1 MLAAISMHLPMP
13 LDPSDLDPDPILQ
26 LSRWLSDA
34 ERSDVPLPG
43 AFALATADGDGQ
55 PSVRFVLLRGIDA
68 QGLRWYTNRASR
80 KGRDVAVNPWASA
93 AFWWPALDRQAR
105 VWGPVR
111 QLPDDAS
118 EAYWRTR
125 PRGSQ
130 LSASAS
136 QQGREIG
143 SRAELEAQVAELA
156 ERHPGEV
163 PLPPTWGGYL
173 LIPHAVE
180 FWESR
185 ADRLHDRVE
194 YRRGADGS
202 WHRRRLQP

>member
-1 MLAAISMHLPMP
+1 MLATGTMQRLMP
-13 LDPSDLDPDPILQ
+13 LDPADLDPDPMRQ
-26 LSRWLSDA
+26 LAAWVDEADA
-34 ERSDVPLPG
+34 AGIPLAN

-68 QGLRWYTNRASR
+68 DGLRWYTNRASR

-105 VWGPVR
+105 VAGPVR
-111 QLPDDAS
+111 LLS
-118 EAYWRTR
+118 EDESTAYWRTR

-130 LSASAS
+130 LSATAS
-136 QQGREIG
+136 EQGREIG
-143 SRAELEAQVAELA
+143 SRAELEARVAEMA
-156 ERHPGEV
+156 ARYPDEV

-173 LIPHAVE
+173 LLPHFVE
-180 FWESR
+180 LWASR

-194 YRRGADGS
+194 YRRGAGET